1 MQRYLAIETIQAS
14 LERCKIQSPL
24 SRLVKLTLGSR
35 EVPHRKLKKFLS
47 PAFTV
52 AYVDNLD
59 TLFSQCISD
68 LLQKYQMA
76 FQLGIEGSVAHHGI
90 ETDLME
96 DLHNVALDM

>member
-1 MQRYLAIETIQAS
+1 MPRYLAIETTQAS
-14 LERCKIQSPL
+14 LARCKIYSLL
-24 SRLVKLTLGSR
+24 SHIVRLTCSR
-35 EVPHRKLKKFLS
+35 RPVPHRKLKKFLS

-52 AYVDNLD
+52 AYIDKLD

-76 FQLGIEGSVAHHGI
+76 VQLNIKGSENHYGT